1 MDVLTARG
9 GVAEASS
16 DDDVVLVGEVP
27 GDNHADKLGLYSKLE
42 DRKTAEGRQVQHHT
56 LSTNTGHTAC
66 LLLIGLLSWQVY
78 RLKNNTSTTDYYLY
92 CVKGEWWIGEE
103 EDIGRAEGYF
113 WGKDNAELPHQ
124 IVTPCW
130 KVSGRDDWLAAPAVR
145 CVSVSNGG
153 LEALAAHKA
162 EVARQ
167 LQKAA
172 HEVFMVGP
180 AAFLENP
187 SIPLGRYKRRT
198 DDVHARPTYQLDKPR
213 EVGRSPCAMWWA
225 DGGWRLGPEDA
236 VGKAEPY
243 IMFAD
248 SDERL
253 PYRLPS
259 IGWEALGGKKLPAGL
274 GCCVL
279 KPDEPE
285 WTQLTLYWAC
295 GLGLEAQCRLLLT
308 GGKGDIVD
316 RRSPD
321 GGTPLVAAC
330 RIGSAACVA
339 RLLQAKAQVLVP
351 STSTCR
357 QRATHICT
365 SIYIS
370 TQNAYSL
377 TPPASYPPPRFP
389 RHKIWMFPDISRI
402 F

>member
-187 SIPLGRYKRRT
+187 SIPLGRYKRR
-198 DDVHARPTYQLDKPR
+198 
-213 EVGRSPCAMWWA
+213 SA
-225 DGGWRLGPEDA
+225 DGRCA
-236 VGKAEPY
+236 RKAN
-243 IMFAD
+243 
-248 SDERL
+248 
-253 PYRLPS
+253 
-259 IGWEALGGKKLPAGL
+259 LPARQAARGRPL
-274 GCCVL
+274 SMRDVVGGRRL
-279 KPDEPE
+279 AAGAR
-285 WTQLTLYWAC
+285 AC
-295 GLGLEAQCRLLLT
+295 GGE
-308 GGKGDIVD
+308 
-316 RRSPD
+316 S
-321 GGTPLVAAC
+321 
-330 RIGSAACVA
+330 
-339 RLLQAKAQVLVP
+339 
-351 STSTCR
+351 
-357 QRATHICT
+357 
-365 SIYIS
+365 
-370 TQNAYSL
+370 
-377 TPPASYPPPRFP
+377 
-389 RHKIWMFPDISRI
+389 
-402 F
+402 